1 MHLPTEL
8 ACWTSPVRLPS
19 DVPIV
24 ANECIASRGRAAWKA
39 QNRIMRLTR
48 TSTLAAPAEAVWA
61 AVLRADTFAYVAAPL
76 LRFPAAELAD
86 TRWLPGL
93 ELEDRVLL
101 FGFIPLG
108 RHRIRIESVDEPGR
122 RLQTRE
128 SSRLLERWDHEISVE
143 PIGDSTC
150 AYTDRLE
157 IEALV
162 LTPVAWLLAS
172 LFFRYRHFRLR
183 RLARELAPL

>member
-1 MHLPTEL
+1 MH
-8 ACWTSPVRLPS
+8 RLS
-19 DVPIV
+19 
-24 ANECIASRGRAAWKA
+24 CLGASEA
-39 QNRIMRLTR
+39 QNRGMQLTR
-48 TSTLAAPAEAVWA
+48 TSTLEAPAEAVWA
-61 AVLRADTFAYVAAPL
+61 AVVRADTFAYVAAPL

-93 ELEDRVLL
+93 ELDDRVLL

-108 RHRIRIESVDEPGR
+108 RHRIRIESVDEDAR

-128 SSRLLERWDHEISVE
+128 GSRLLERWDHEISVV
-143 PIGDSTC
+143 PIDDSSC

-157 IEALV
+157 IEAVV
-162 LTPVAWLLAS
+162 LTPVAWVVAG

-183 RLARELAPL
+183 RLARELGGG

>member
-8 ACWTSPVRLPS
+8 ACWTSPVRLTV
-19 DVPIV
+19 DVGIV
-24 ANECIASRGRAAWKA
+24 ANECIASRGRAAREA
-39 QNRIMRLTR
+39 QNRGMQLTR

-108 RHRIRIESVDEPGR
+108 RHRIRIESVDEEAR
-122 RLQTRE
+122 QMQTRE
-128 SSRLLERWDHEISVE
+128 GSRLLERWDHRISVE
-143 PIGDSTC
+143 PIDDSTC
-150 AYTDRLE
+150 AYTDQLE
-157 IEALV
+157 IEAVV
-162 LTPVAWLLAS
+162 LTPVALLLAG

-183 RLARELAPL
+183 RLARELAPS